1 MNNHT
6 LMELVAE
13 YLDWQRSRNYSPGT
27 TVHARRSLTR
37 SLRWMQENQRV
48 SGPEQMRAAT
58 LEAWRRHVVGRV
70 TSKGR
75 PHKPRTV
82 NKAIEQMKGFLKFL
96 AKRGYL
102 GQHLEEGLE
111 YVKEPH
117 VLPGSVLT
125 HTQTREL
132 LESVA
137 ADSPAGYTARTVLEV
152 LYSSGIRAG
161 ELVGLDLDHLDLAN
175 GTAKVTGKGSKDRVV
190 PIGKTALGFLE
201 NYIKAVRPFLVKDP
215 ENKALFLDKFGKR
228 LPYHTLRRLVHAFAE
243 KRGVPVNVTPHTF
256 RRSCATE
263 LLRAGAGMYHV
274 KDLLGHESLETLRH
288 YAKLTIRDLKKE
300 HQRGHPRERDTREI
314 GR

>member
-1 MNNHT
+1 MGTEKKPRKRFRKRTCPGCGNKFLPKPQHAHNQH
-6 LMELVAE
+6 
-13 YLDWQRSRNYSPGT
+13 WCSRPDCQ
-27 TVHARRSLTR
+27 VTR
-37 SLRWMQENQRV
+37 KRV
-48 SGPEQMRAAT
+48 SR
-58 LEAWRRHVVGRV
+58 W
-70 TSKGR
+70 
-75 PHKPRTV
+75 
-82 NKAIEQMKGFLKFL
+82 FWLK
-96 AKRGYL
+96 RN
-102 GQHLEEGLE
+102 
-111 YVKEPH
+111 
-117 VLPGSVLT
+117 PGHYIL
-125 HTQTREL
+125 
-132 LESVA
+132 
-137 ADSPAGYTARTVLEV
+137 D
-152 LYSSGIRAG
+152 
-161 ELVGLDLDHLDLAN
+161 DLDRLDLAN

-274 KDLLGHESLETLRH
+274 KDLLGHESLETLRY

-300 HQRGHPRERDTREI
+300 HQRCHPRERDAREI